1 MLMGKLSNNNNN
13 FSSKKIGA
21 GGGVSQGLRG
31 FEVSSASSPINQFQ
45 KKDHYNIQ
53 NSHKNNKH
61 QFKNFSNKSVTNAEK
76 RTTTASA
83 YFRLTKGQGFNF

>member
-1 MLMGKLSNNNNN
+1 MGKLSNNNNN
-13 FSSKKIGA
+13 LSSKKIGA
-21 GGGVSQGLRG
+21 GGAVGQGLRG
-31 FEVSSASSPINQFQ
+31 FEISSASSPINQYQ

-53 NSHKNNKH
+53 NNNKNNKH
-61 QFKNFSNKSVTNAEK
+61 QFKNFSIKSGTNTEK